1 MSEPNNEQIVENDLA
16 QTLNVTDGNAA
27 YYAAA
32 KNLVANKGILA
43 YLLKYT
49 MEEFK
54 DILLEEVPQY
64 IEGEPKISEDTEIEL
79 LESHVDSVSE
89 KSLLSSRTIGLSFFS
104 PSAPSRMTMTLCRS

>member
-79 LESHVDSVSE
+79 LESHVEENGRLSG
-89 KSLLSSRTIGLSFFS
+89 SSRIKGY
-104 PSAPSRMTMTLCRS
+104 RSSLRLPPAG